1 MRWTLARTGLALE
14 ALALA
19 VCLLPPLG
27 RRLHNRRRR
36 AAVMLGWVLGAA
48 ALSVFALLDHDITL
62 LAGQALACA
71 LFFCLAQNCGG
82 GHA

>member
-1 MRWTLARTGLALE
+1 
-14 ALALA
+14 
-19 VCLLPPLG
+19 
-27 RRLHNRRRR
+27 
-36 AAVMLGWVLGAA
+36 MLGWVLGAA